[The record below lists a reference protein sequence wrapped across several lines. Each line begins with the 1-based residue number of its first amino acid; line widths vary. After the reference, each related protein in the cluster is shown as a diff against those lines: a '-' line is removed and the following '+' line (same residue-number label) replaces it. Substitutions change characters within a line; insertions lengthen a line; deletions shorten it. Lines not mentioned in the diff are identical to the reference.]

1 MDSNY
6 NPRMKD
12 DFVRDEFVKQLDPS
26 ASEAQ
31 SEKILRLKKKQMDEG
46 HSESKFKPQSTYQS
60 SQRKSSPLTS

>member
-12 DFVRDEFVKQLDPS
+12 DFVRDKFVKKLNPS

-31 SEKILRLKKKQMDEG
+31 SEKILREKKKQIDEG
-46 HSESKFKPQSTYQS
+46 HSESKFKP
-60 SQRKSSPLTS
+60 